1 MYTYESFVTDGSFTL
16 LQPVFYSFLLAAVLL
31 LIFVLTSKA
40 RGISGTAV
48 VFISLILI
56 IISGQVLI
64 FDAIIAD
71 ELGLGGDGTASLLFL
86 GIAVLSLVS
95 PVLFFIR
102 KKEG

>member
-16 LQPVFYSFLLAAVLL
+16 LQPVFYSSLLAAVIL
-31 LIFVLTSKA
+31 LIFALTSKA
-40 RGISGTAV
+40 ISGIVV

-56 IISGQVLI
+56 IISGQVLF

-71 ELGLGGDGTASLLFL
+71 ELGLGGDGTATLLFL
-86 GIAVLSLVS
+86 GIAFLSLAS
-95 PVLFFIR
+95 PVIFFIR